1 MSVTQVHTTRSMRL
15 DRICHSS
22 ISVRW
27 FSPVELGEREEEA
40 FERFGMLNGGAV
52 LRTVTPCNAV
62 VSDGD
67 AAPAAAAAAT
77 TDR

>member
-27 FSPVELGEREEEA
+27 FSPVDWVNVKEA
-40 FERFGMLNGGAV
+40 FGRFGRLNGRSV